1 MPLSEHEQ
9 RILRQIEQQLE
20 RDPSFAHQRYRL
32 PRRRVAMFSLLTLLG
47 IAATVLALGV
57 SVWLS
62 VACFVGTVAAAAMLE
77 REARLVA
84 RERVG
89 ALPVSVW
96 LGGRRRQRPGPP
108 SGSRRAPIDDRD
120 A

>member
-20 RDPSFAHQRYRL
+20 RDPSFPHEGYRL
-32 PRRRVAMFSLLTLLG
+32 PRRRIALLALLTLVG
-47 IAATVLALGV
+47 IAVTVLALGV
-57 SVWLS
+57 SVWLA
-62 VACFVGTVAAAAMLE
+62 VACFVGTVAAAVALE

-84 RERVG
+84 RERIG

-96 LGGRRRQRPGPP
+96 LGGRRRQRN
-108 SGSRRAPIDDRD
+108 
-120 A
+120 